1 MSTTQSQFPPD
12 MAEVRWA
19 IEVLE
24 QRDARIHALLSVI
37 GDSIDEDTI
46 DHTPIAWP
54 LKLPRTT
61 RPGNGCARCWVCHSP
76 KASRRWRNDPGHEYA
91 ILRYGGSASNH

>member
-46 DHTPIAWP
+46 DPLYRLAFETAEDNTPWQRLRKVLGMP
-54 LKLPRTT
+54 Q
-61 RPGNGCARCWVCHSP
+61 S

>member
-46 DHTPIAWP
+46 QHALATPAQGAGYATV
-54 LKLPRTT
+54 R
-61 RPGNGCARCWVCHSP
+61 RPAEV
-76 KASRRWRNDPGHEYA
+76 ADPGHEYA

>member
-46 DHTPIAWP
+46 DHTLYRLAFETAEDNTPWQ
-54 LKLPRTT
+54 R
-61 RPGNGCARCWVCHSP
+61 
-76 KASRRWRNDPGHEYA
+76 
-91 ILRYGGSASNH
+91 LRKVLGMPQSEGQPEVAK